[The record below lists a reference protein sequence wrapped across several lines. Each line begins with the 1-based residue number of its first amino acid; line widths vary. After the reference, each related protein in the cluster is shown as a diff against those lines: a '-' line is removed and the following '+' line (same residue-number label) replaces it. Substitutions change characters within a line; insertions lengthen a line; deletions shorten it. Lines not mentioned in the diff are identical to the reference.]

1 LEKEQGNTTTGLQDP
16 LPKVEAFLS
25 ALNEQSFFRD
35 ESTQGSVLWYIAFY
49 KIRAP
54 QRRLAF
60 RAGGFIL
67 LFLSISLPFLTQLA
81 NEPYR
86 AQVASTLAWVIAL
99 VAAAN
104 SFFNWQKAWQ
114 GFVQTQLTLQF
125 ALTEWE
131 LRTAEARAALTDE
144 EGVALLKDSLQ
155 KFVKTVSDAVSNE
168 TAQYFEGIR
177 VPEAKTIP
185 EPPRK

>member
-1 LEKEQGNTTTGLQDP
+1 MATAQNF

-25 ALNEQSFFRD
+25 ALNEQSFFKD
-35 ESTQGSVLWYIAFY
+35 ESTPGSVLWYIDFY
-49 KIRAP
+49 KKRAP
-54 QRRLAF
+54 QRRRAF

-81 NEPYR
+81 PEDLQ
-86 AQVASTLAWVIAL
+86 AQVASTLAWLVAL

-104 SFFNWQKAWQ
+104 SFFNWQKTWQ
-114 GFVQTQLTLQF
+114 GYVQAQLTLQF

-144 EGVALLKDSLQ
+144 EGLALLRESLQ
-155 KFVKTVSDAVSNE
+155 KFIKTVSEAVSGE
-168 TAQYFEGIR
+168 TAQYFEG
-177 VPEAKTIP
+177 VKIP
-185 EPPRK
+185 ETKTGP

>member
-1 LEKEQGNTTTGLQDP
+1 MSNHQNS

-25 ALNEQSFFRD
+25 ALNEQSFFKD

-49 KIRAP
+49 KKRAP
-54 QRRLAF
+54 GRRRAF

-67 LFLSISLPFLTQLA
+67 LFLSISFPFLTQMA
-81 NEPYR
+81 DEDQR
-86 AQVASTLAWVIAL
+86 AQVASTLAWLIAL

-114 GFVQTQLTLQF
+114 GYVQAQLTLQF

-144 EGVALLKDSLQ
+144 EGLALLRDGLQ
-155 KFVKTVSDAVSNE
+155 KFIKAVSEAVSGE
-168 TAQYFEGIR
+168 TAQYFEG
-177 VPEAKTIP
+177 VKIP
-185 EPPRK
+185 ETKIGS